1 VSYIQHLTGSTDL
14 ITPPEEIRAG
24 FVALALERNR
34 QATPFVEQ
42 ARALKVLAQQVKY
55 PIDLLKIDGIQT
67 ALLTAVGFSDKIVDS
82 MAQEIWRHLEKGTLK
97 NAANLTKADQVAS
110 LSNWLVS
117 L

>member
-34 QATPFVEQ
+34 QAAPFVEQ